1 MKLCYIILL
10 QTVIKWI
17 LKQTITIQLG
27 FISPREIDREGIRKK
42 WEKRPLDVPSSFD
55 AKVTWAWRL
64 KKQAMSAPI
73 SQGVFFFFFFH
84 SSYFQFSQE
93 QKWPAIKTLL
103 KHFCCCQRPRGGV
116 PSPNAEMLSPRSS
129 SPPLSILW
137 AGRCK
142 MSNNLIWASKF
153 YSAFSRQE
161 RGGVA
166 CASVPSYDIQSWTF

>member
-1 MKLCYIILL
+1 MDSSKYQTRGKGEGVIQWLFSCLL
-10 QTVIKWI
+10 QRSWQKGNW
-17 LKQTITIQLG
+17 K
-27 FISPREIDREGIRKK
+27 KK
-42 WEKRPLDVPSSFD
+42 WEKRPLDVPSSSD

-73 SQGVFFFFFFH
+73 SQRAGFLFFSLFFH
-84 SSYFQFSQE
+84 SSYFQCSQE

-129 SPPLSILW
+129 SLLLSILW

-161 RGGVA
+161 WGGVA
-166 CASVPSYDIQSWTF
+166 CASAPSHDLQSWTF

>member
-1 MKLCYIILL
+1 MD
-10 QTVIKWI
+10 TWSGF
-17 LKQTITIQLG
+17 ITISDKRGGGDSVTLLLSSFQRSWQRG
-27 FISPREIDREGIRKK
+27 NWRKKK
-42 WEKRPLDVPSSFD
+42 WEKRPLDVPSSSD

-73 SQGVFFFFFFH
+73 SQRAVFFFFFH
-84 SSYFQFSQE
+84 SSYFQCSQE

-129 SPPLSILW
+129 SLPLSILW

-153 YSAFSRQE
+153 YGAFSRQE
-161 RGGVA
+161 WGGVA
-166 CASVPSYDIQSWTF
+166 CASAPSHDLQSWTF

>member
-1 MKLCYIILL
+1 MLVQWLFSCL
-10 QTVIKWI
+10 
-17 LKQTITIQLG
+17 
-27 FISPREIDREGIRKK
+27 SPREIDREGIRKK
-42 WEKRPLDVPSSFD
+42 WEKRPLDVPSSSD
-55 AKVTWAWRL
+55 AKVTWAWRM

-73 SQGVFFFFFFH
+73 SQRAFFFFFH
-84 SSYFQFSQE
+84 RSYFQCSQE

-166 CASVPSYDIQSWTF
+166 CAFSTIIWPSVLNLLKPFKTASLHSEVLKGKR